1 MPEFV
6 SIISA
11 GPHCSLQDGGRVG
24 HQAFGVPEGG
34 AMDRDALILGNR
46 LVLAIRLMQLVLRY
60 ALAGLAS
67 RPQSR

>member
-24 HQAFGVPEGG
+24 HQAFVCQKAVRWTE
-34 AMDRDALILGNR
+34 MR
-46 LVLAIRLMQLVLRY
+46 
-60 ALAGLAS
+60 
-67 RPQSR
+67 